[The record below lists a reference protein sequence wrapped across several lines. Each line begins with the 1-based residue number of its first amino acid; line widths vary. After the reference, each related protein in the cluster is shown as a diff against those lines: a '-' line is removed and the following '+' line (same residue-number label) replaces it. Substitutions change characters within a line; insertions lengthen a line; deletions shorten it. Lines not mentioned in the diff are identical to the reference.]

1 MRDVSLAIG
10 FGVIGMLISIRP
22 GFQEINM
29 GMLLVL
35 TGGVIQTGNTIILRL
50 LTQTDPPDTL
60 AFYHS
65 LGMIPVAIVP
75 ALIVWITPTLKQW
88 CLLILLVPRA

>member
-10 FGVIGMLISIRP
+10 FEFIGMLNIIRP

-35 TGGVIQTGNTIILRL
+35 AVVVIQTGNTIIVKLPTR
-50 LTQTDPPDTL
+50 TDSPDTL

-65 LGMIPVAIVP
+65 LVMLPVAIVP
-75 ALIVWITPTLKQW
+75 ALIVWIIPTL
-88 CLLILLVPRA
+88 